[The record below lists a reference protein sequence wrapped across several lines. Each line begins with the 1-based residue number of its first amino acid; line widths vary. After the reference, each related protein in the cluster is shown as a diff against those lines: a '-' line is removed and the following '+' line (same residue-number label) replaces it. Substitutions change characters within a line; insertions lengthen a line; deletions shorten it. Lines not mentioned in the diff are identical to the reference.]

1 MSYTD
6 LEKAS
11 IDWCA
16 YRVPFNYS
24 NKVIKLNPPLS
35 EEEFEREHDSP
46 YKVKKY
52 HYGFR
57 RPEELTE
64 ENLKKTFVNLC
75 TNAFFHNKEK
85 TVRQEN
91 LDLDSLNTEEKELVM
106 YNMKRE
112 LEEMSELPT
121 QNDSFFSSAK
131 ISPTQTQFSIWK
143 KNLFVPLADQLE
155 EQAKRKLAEIEEQKL
170 REAEKDQ
177 VFRQINDDVGLH
189 DLDG

>member
-1 MSYTD
+1 MKSLSYTD

-11 IDWCA
+11 VDWCA

-24 NKVIKLNPPLS
+24 NKVLKLNPPLS
-35 EEEFEREHDSP
+35 EDEFEREHDSP

-91 LDLDSLNTEEKELVM
+91 LDLDSMHTDEKELVM

-121 QNDSFFSSAK
+121 QNESFLSSAK
-131 ISPTQTQFSIWK
+131 ISPT
-143 KNLFVPLADQLE
+143 
-155 EQAKRKLAEIEEQKL
+155 
-170 REAEKDQ
+170 
-177 VFRQINDDVGLH
+177 
-189 DLDG
+189 